1 MSLFAFRDSISGKF
15 VFQKNYEH
23 ILLELNNDPFSIG
36 YIALRKE
43 ESISKFT
50 RWFQEQMSAQFNT
63 QIEIV
68 KIQIRRVEYGTSVV
82 YTDSFPP
89 EPTDPDAFDVYK
101 VID

>member
-36 YIALRKE
+36 YIALRNE
-43 ESISKFT
+43 ESISQFS
-50 RWFQEQMSAQFNT
+50 RLYQDQMSAQFKS

-68 KIQIRRVEYGTSVV
+68 KIEIRRVEYGKCEV

-101 VID
+101 VIE